1 MVLNKERNINIK
13 IMDELEL
20 NIKISD
26 LLDEWA
32 KKRNAHKIIL
42 KWYEVD

>member
-1 MVLNKERNINIK
+1 
-13 IMDELEL
+13 MDELEF

-32 KKRNAHKIIL
+32 EKRNAQKKREL
-42 KWYEVD
+42 ERKEGEVD